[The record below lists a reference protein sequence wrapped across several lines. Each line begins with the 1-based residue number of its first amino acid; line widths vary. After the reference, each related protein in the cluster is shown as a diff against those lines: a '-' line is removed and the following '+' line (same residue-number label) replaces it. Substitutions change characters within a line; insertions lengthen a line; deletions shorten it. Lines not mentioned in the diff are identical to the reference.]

1 MSVAALAR
9 PTMRAR
15 LTGPLAS
22 TLDFLRLLSKKP
34 LGLIGLI
41 GVVFF
46 VVLAFIV
53 PIFVPYQDA
62 VDVTAIYQP
71 PSMAHPLGTDSSG
84 RDVWNQI
91 IHGGRDILIVGFVA
105 GFFSTLIAV
114 TFGSLAAVAG
124 GKVDALISGAADF
137 WLTIPQIPII
147 VVLGSILK
155 FNSIFIIAALLA
167 LLAWA
172 GLLRQVRAQV
182 LSLKERDYIEA
193 ARSLDLGLFHIIF
206 KEILPNMRSYI
217 VIHFILAMTAAIYG
231 VAGLT
236 LLGLIPLSGQ
246 NWGLMLNYAYVRGAL
261 FFKDSLFYILSPVL
275 AITLFQLSLV
285 WLASALEDI
294 FNPRLRSS
302 G

>member
-1 MSVAALAR
+1 
-9 PTMRAR
+9 
-15 LTGPLAS
+15 
-22 TLDFLRLLSKKP
+22 
-34 LGLIGLI
+34 
-41 GVVFF
+41 VVFF

-53 PIFVPYQDA
+53 PFFVPYNDF

-71 PSMAHPLGTDSSG
+71 PSLAHPLGTDSSG

-91 IHGGRDILIVGFVA
+91 IHGGRDILTVGLIA

-114 TFGSLAAVAG
+114 TFGSIAAVVG

-137 WLTIPQIPII
+137 WLTIPHIPII
-147 VVLGSILK
+147 VLLGSILK
-155 FNSIFIIAALLA
+155 FNSIFVIAGFLA

-182 LSLKERDYIEA
+182 LSLKERDYVEA

-217 VIHFILAMTAAIYG
+217 VIHFILAMTSAIYG

-236 LLGLIPLSGQ
+236 ILGLIPLSGQ
-246 NWGLMLNYAYVRGAL
+246 NWGLMLNFAYVRGAL
-261 FFKDSLFYILSPVL
+261 YFKDSLWYILSPVL
-275 AITLFQLSLV
+275 AIVLFQLSLV
-285 WLASALEDI
+285 WLVSALEDI

>member
-1 MSVAALAR
+1 MSTAVLAR
-9 PTMRAR
+9 PTLRSYVA
-15 LTGPLAS
+15 GPLAS
-22 TLDFLRLLSKKP
+22 AIDLLRLLSRRP

-41 GVVFF
+41 GVIFF
-46 VVLAFIV
+46 LVLSFIV
-53 PIFVPYQDA
+53 PIFVPLQDT

-71 PSMAHPLGTDSSG
+71 PSAAHPLGTDSSG

-91 IHGGRDILIVGFVA
+91 IYGGRDMILVGLIA
-105 GFFSTLIAV
+105 GLFSTLIAV
-114 TFGSLAAVAG
+114 TFGSLAAVVG
-124 GKVDALISGAADF
+124 GKVDSLISGAADF
-137 WLTIPQIPII
+137 WLTIPHIPII
-147 VVLGSILK
+147 VLIGAILK
-155 FNSIFIIAALLA
+155 FDSIFVIAAFLA

-193 ARSLDLGLFHIIF
+193 ARSLDLGLFHII
-206 KEILPNMRSYI
+206 
-217 VIHFILAMTAAIYG
+217 LAMTSAMYG

-236 LLGLIPLSGQ
+236 ILGLLPLSGH
-246 NWGLMLNYAYVRGAL
+246 NWGLMLNFAYVRGAL
-261 FFKDSLFYILSPVL
+261 YFRDSLWYILSPVL
-275 AITLFQLSLV
+275 AIILYQLFLV

>member
-1 MSVAALAR
+1 VSVAALSR
-9 PTMRAR
+9 PTTRSR
-15 LTGPLAS
+15 ITGPFAS
-22 TLDFLRLLSKKP
+22 LLDFLRLLSKKP
-34 LGLIGLI
+34 LGLVGLI

-53 PIFVPYQDA
+53 PLFVPYQDK

-71 PSMAHPLGTDSSG
+71 PSGAHPLGTDSSG

-91 IHGGRDILIVGFVA
+91 IHGGRDILLVGFVA

-114 TFGSLAAVAG
+114 SFGSLAAVAG

-155 FNSIFIIAALLA
+155 FNSIWIIAALLA

>member
-1 MSVAALAR
+1 
-9 PTMRAR
+9 MRAR
-15 LTGPLAS
+15 ISGPLLS
-22 TLDFLRLLSKKP
+22 GVDFLRLLAKRP
-34 LGLIGLI
+34 LGLVGLV

-46 VVLAFIV
+46 MVLAFIV

-114 TFGSLAAVAG
+114 SFGSLAAVAG
-124 GKVDALISGAADF
+124 GKVDSLISGAADF

-155 FNSIFIIAALLA
+155 FNSIFVIAALLA

-261 FFKDSLFYILSPVL
+261 FFKDSLWYILSPVL
-275 AITLFQLSLV
+275 AIALFQLSLV

>member
-1 MSVAALAR
+1 MSVAALSR
-9 PTMRAR
+9 PTTRSR
-15 LTGPLAS
+15 ITGPLAA
-22 TLDFLRLLSKKP
+22 LVDFLRLLSKKP
-34 LGLIGLI
+34 LGLVGFI

-53 PIFVPYQDA
+53 PLFVPYQDA
-62 VDVTAIYQP
+62 VDVTAIYQA

-155 FNSIFIIAALLA
+155 FNSIFVIAALLA

>member
-1 MSVAALAR
+1 MSVAALSR
-9 PTMRAR
+9 PTAR
-15 LTGPLAS
+15 TRITGPLAS
-22 TLDFLRLLSKKP
+22 LLDFVRLLSKKP
-34 LGLIGLI
+34 LGLVGFI

-46 VVLAFIV
+46 VVLAFVV
-53 PIFVPYQDA
+53 PLFVPYQDA

-71 PSMAHPLGTDSSG
+71 PSLAHPLGTDSSG

-91 IHGGRDILIVGFVA
+91 IHGGRDILIVGLVA

-155 FNSIFIIAALLA
+155 FNSIFVIAALLA

>member
-1 MSVAALAR
+1 MSTAILAR
-9 PTMRAR
+9 PTVRSYIS
-15 LTGPLAS
+15 GPLAS
-22 TLDFLRLLSKKP
+22 ALELLRLLSRRP
-34 LGLIGLI
+34 LGLIGLF
-41 GVVFF
+41 GVIFF
-46 VVLAFIV
+46 AVLAFIV
-53 PIFVPYQDA
+53 PIFVPIQDT

-71 PSMAHPLGTDSSG
+71 PSANHILGTDSSG

-91 IHGGRDILIVGFVA
+91 IHGGRDILLVGLIA

-114 TFGSLAAVAG
+114 TFGSIAAVVG
-124 GKVDALISGAADF
+124 GRVDSLISGAADF
-137 WLTIPQIPII
+137 WLTIPHIPII
-147 VVLGSILK
+147 VLVGSILK
-155 FNSIFIIAALLA
+155 FDSIFVIAAFLA

-182 LSLKERDYIEA
+182 LSLKERDYVEA

-236 LLGLIPLSGQ
+236 ILGLIPLSGR
-246 NWGLMLNYAYVRGAL
+246 NWGLMLNFAYVRGAL
-261 FFKDSLFYILSPVL
+261 YFRDSLWYILSPVL
-275 AITLFQLSLV
+275 AIVLFQLSLV

>member
-1 MSVAALAR
+1 MSVAALSR
-9 PTMRAR
+9 PTTRAR
-15 LTGPLAS
+15 ITGPLAS
-22 TLDFLRLLSKKP
+22 LVDFLRLLSKKP
-34 LGLIGLI
+34 LGLVGLI

-91 IHGGRDILIVGFVA
+91 IHGGRDILLVGFVA

-114 TFGSLAAVAG
+114 SFGSLAAVAG

-155 FNSIFIIAALLA
+155 FNSIWIIAALLA

>member
-1 MSVAALAR
+1 M
-9 PTMRAR
+9 
-15 LTGPLAS
+15 
-22 TLDFLRLLSKKP
+22 
-34 LGLIGLI
+34 
-41 GVVFF
+41 
-46 VVLAFIV
+46 
-53 PIFVPYQDA
+53 
-62 VDVTAIYQP
+62 
-71 PSMAHPLGTDSSG
+71 
-84 RDVWNQI
+84 
-91 IHGGRDILIVGFVA
+91 
-105 GFFSTLIAV
+105 

-137 WLTIPQIPII
+137 WLTIPQIPLI

-155 FNSIFIIAALLA
+155 FNSIWIIAALLA

-182 LSLKERDYIEA
+182 LSLKERDYVEA

-236 LLGLIPLSGQ
+236 LLGLVPLSGQ

-275 AITLFQLSLV
+275 AIALFQLSLV

>member
-1 MSVAALAR
+1 MSTAVLAR
-9 PTMRAR
+9 PTLRSYVA
-15 LTGPLAS
+15 GPLAS
-22 TLDFLRLLSKKP
+22 ALDLLRLLSRRP

-46 VVLAFIV
+46 TLLAFVV
-53 PIFVPYQDA
+53 PIFVPLQDT

-91 IHGGRDILIVGFVA
+91 IHGGRDILLVGLIA

-114 TFGSLAAVAG
+114 TFGSLAAVVG
-124 GKVDALISGAADF
+124 GKVDSLISGAADF
-137 WLTIPQIPII
+137 WLTIPHIPII
-147 VVLGSILK
+147 VLVGSILK
-155 FNSIFIIAALLA
+155 FDSIFVIAAFLA

-182 LSLKERDYIEA
+182 LSLKERDYVEA

-236 LLGLIPLSGQ
+236 ILGLIPLSGR
-246 NWGLMLNYAYVRGAL
+246 NWGLMLNFAYVRGAL
-261 FFKDSLFYILSPVL
+261 YFRDSLWYILSPVL
-275 AITLFQLSLV
+275 AIVLFQLSLV

>member
-1 MSVAALAR
+1 MSVAALSR

-15 LTGPLAS
+15 VSGPLAS
-22 TLDFLRLLSKKP
+22 AIDFMRLLSRKP
-34 LGLIGLI
+34 LGLIGFI

-46 VVLAFIV
+46 VVLAFVV
-53 PIFVPYQDA
+53 PFFVPVQDT
-62 VDVTAIYQP
+62 VDVTAIYQS
-71 PSMAHPLGTDSSG
+71 PSLAHPLGTDSSG

-91 IHGGRDILIVGFVA
+91 IHGGRDILTVGLIA
-105 GFFSTLIAV
+105 GLFSTLIAV
-114 TFGSLAAVAG
+114 SFGSLAAVVG

-137 WLTIPQIPII
+137 WLTIPHIPII
-147 VVLGSILK
+147 VLLGSILK
-155 FNSIFIIAALLA
+155 FDSIFVIAGFLA

-182 LSLKERDYIEA
+182 LSLKERDYVEA

-261 FFKDSLFYILSPVL
+261 YFKDSLWYILSPVL
-275 AITLFQLSLV
+275 AIALFQLSLV
-285 WLASALEDI
+285 WLVSALEDI